1 MTVVIHKQENKG
13 MGHPTDA
20 QHKVSATM
28 MEAFVILFC
37 HAIIRSSL
45 PTRNRMAIVAQ
56 TSSKIEFVNLE
67 KACPSSAAHS
77 NIVHL
82 ARGAYRF
89 IGLKWMELSVS
100 WHKTAPRHCVPYC
113 VQC

>member
-20 QHKVSATM
+20 QNKVSATM

-89 IGLKWMELSVS
+89 IGLEWMELSIS
-100 WHKTAPRHCVPYC
+100 WKTALRHCVPYC